1 MSFLLGP
8 ISGALV
14 AGGVS
19 SETILA
25 ENQIDIDLNNLGL
38 LWVFKSHAD
47 AVRPFDHPPKTN
59 SFIDVILLVTGLNNI
74 FESS

>member
-19 SETILA
+19 GIY
-25 ENQIDIDLNNLGL
+25 LGL
-38 LWVFKSHAD
+38 SKPADRRVWPEGILW
-47 AVRPFDHPPKTN
+47 
-59 SFIDVILLVTGLNNI
+59 ILEHDPDEVSASAT
-74 FESS
+74 SC